1 MILWR
6 YIEEKGSPANV
17 RGFLVEVIDGEVANR
32 KRKARRR
39 PAIQRG
45 ADADDAAADAPNPE
59 EAVDAVEHMEKVK
72 RCMASL
78 SHEEAEAI
86 RYIELLEATLE
97 KTSEQVKRPLSTVAA
112 QHARGMK
119 KLKALANDPED

>member
-1 MILWR
+1 
-6 YIEEKGSPANV
+6 V
-17 RGFLVEVIDGEVANR
+17 
-32 KRKARRR
+32 
-39 PAIQRG
+39 
-45 ADADDAAADAPNPE
+45 AADAPDPE
-59 EAVDAVEHMEKVK
+59 EAVDVVEHMEKVK

-97 KTSEQVKRPLSTVAA
+97 KTSEQVQRPLSTVAA

-119 KLKALANDPED
+119 KLEALANDPEE